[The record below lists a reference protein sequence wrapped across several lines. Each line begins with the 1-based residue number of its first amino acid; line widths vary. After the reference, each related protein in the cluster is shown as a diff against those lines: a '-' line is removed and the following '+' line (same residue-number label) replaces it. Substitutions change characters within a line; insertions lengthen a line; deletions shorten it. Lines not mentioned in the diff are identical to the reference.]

1 MARKPELANPANIN
15 KRVSNLLENLGSK
28 VRNFAVLDKKGQLVG
43 EVRELVLDAGN
54 RLNLVISQRVNQYSL
69 ESSGKQLTD
78 GYKLLKLRSQRIQK
92 IDHPTQSIFVDLEK
106 SEIENMPENLEVNKP
121 GAQIISDSS
130 NEKIVNNQTT
140 NGSLENTNSSL
151 ETTNRNIET
160 TNVAEISE
168 ENIINLLEERLVV
181 NSNKRK
187 VGDVIV
193 RKEIETRM
201 VQVPVRREKLI
212 VEQVSPEHKQLA
224 EIDLGQEAI
233 SSINLTEEAI
243 SEVAS
248 IDNGLTV
255 SGLFTSPKIASL
267 LLNAIALEQQ
277 SGCQQ
282 VRVSIVVDNEEYRQK
297 YQEWFDRCSQGQ
309 APKA

>member
-1 MARKPELANPANIN
+1 MNSQTVARKPELANPAATIN
-15 KRVSNLLENLGSK
+15 QRVSKLLENLGSK

-69 ESSGKQLTD
+69 EFSGKHLTD
-78 GYKLLKLRSQRIQK
+78 RYKLLKLRSQRIQK
-92 IDHPTQSIFVDLEK
+92 IDHATQSIFVDLEK
-106 SEIENMPENLEVNKP
+106 SEIENMPENLEVNKT
-121 GAQIISDSS
+121 GEQIISDSS
-130 NEKIVNNQTT
+130 SEQIVNNQTL
-140 NGSLENTNSSL
+140 NGSLETKNGNL
-151 ETTNRNIET
+151 EATNR
-160 TNVAEISE
+160 AEISE

-224 EIDLGQEAI
+224 EIDLGQETI
-233 SSINLTEEAI
+233 SSINLTEEEI
-243 SEVAS
+243 SEVANL
-248 IDNGLTV
+248 DNGLTV
-255 SGLFTSPKIASL
+255 NGLFTSPKIASL
-267 LLNAIALEQQ
+267 LLNAIALEKQP
-277 SGCQQ
+277 GCQQ
-282 VRVSIVVDNEEYRQK
+282 VRVTIVVDNEEYRQK